1 MTENKVSS
9 TLFFRRI
16 SAYGGIALLI
26 SSIISAHI
34 FLFILFPHNRPFI
47 TIAVWLTALIVLSVK
62 SAALSSGSKGNI
74 RKAWAVMLL
83 YSFLSTSGLVI
94 KFYCYLHTTGCSV
107 EGLVPFIFFS
117 GNLSIAAI
125 LLYMGGEGKT
135 PYDTRRQ
142 SYLIGIILI
151 TLIILSYILNIH
163 GYAVYTDTLHIARS
177 LMFSYS
183 GIFVI
188 ITGISIYWMNI
199 WRKEPAR
206 KIIFLLILSGVTLSF
221 FVSLLYYTPRL
232 LAVSAPE
239 GGFPD
244 ILLTGSICMFITSA
258 WLERTNIPEKSI
270 KQSDAFNLLYVSR
283 VERIIPALCILLITF
298 SIFCRRDHLG
308 NDGILILAILL
319 IPFAIFLGLFE
330 WTSYRSESWFLFML
344 SNSPMGV
351 QITDIKM
358 ERNLFLNRSYCRIFR
373 TGEITPDIILSGS
386 SSDSIKKIMRAV
398 KKRESLDNEEME
410 IIRPDG
416 SMFHARVRITP
427 AEYYSRHIIIFW
439 LQDITEEK
447 KYEEMI
453 LRERDTA
460 ETSNRYRGTLLE
472 NISAKM
478 MSGYL
483 VGEIDDRQENI
494 DFIITDMN
502 RQAMNILAG
511 GSDLTGMS
519 FSEIFPLPS
528 PDLINP
534 VVRVWKSGISERIEI
549 YSRRL
554 EKYLLIILFTTDHN
568 EIACLINDITDNRKI
583 EKELAEKEREI
594 RNLLSNLPGMAY
606 RCMNDRNWTKDFVSQ
621 GSIELSGYTPEEIT
635 SGEMKWNDV
644 IHIDDRANV
653 WINVQ
658 RAIEQKD
665 SFHVEFRI
673 ITKSGD
679 LKHVW
684 EKGSGIY
691 DGSGELLFIEGFILD
706 VTKQV
711 ETEIALRNSQEKL
724 RQTEKLN
731 AIAQMAG
738 GIAHDLNNNLMAIQS
753 LSSLIE
759 IKSSDKGLKK
769 YTDSINDV
777 IGKASLLIEKMET
790 FAKKKDISSE
800 IISIN
805 KMLTDVISLLKLTFP
820 DSIKVHFSLDAVKDN
835 CRGDHTQ
842 IDNALLY
849 ICMNA
854 KEAMHQGGTLSI
866 VSENIYLNE
875 EFFPEGSDDLKPG
888 EYIRI
893 NITDTGYGI
902 EKQDMNRIFE
912 PFFTTKPVG
921 KGTGLSLSAVF
932 GTIQSHRGIITVE
945 SEAGK
950 GTSFIIFLPIA

>member
-16 SAYGGIALLI
+16 SNYRDIALLI

-34 FLFILFPHNRPFI
+34 FLFLLLPLHRPII
-47 TIAVWLTALIVLSVK
+47 TISIWLLALILLSIK
-62 SAALSSGSKGNI
+62 SYSIFAKRRGAIKKSWAL
-74 RKAWAVMLL
+74 MLI
-83 YSFLSTSGLVI
+83 YTAFTISGLII
-94 KFYCYLHTTGCSV
+94 KVYCYNTITACS
-107 EGLVPFIFFS
+107 LVKLLPFLFFS
-117 GNLSIAAI
+117 ANISIAAV
-125 LLYMGGEGKT
+125 LLHMGGEGKT
-135 PYDTRRQ
+135 PYDARRQ

-163 GYAVYTDTLHIARS
+163 GYAVNTDRLHIARS

-188 ITGISIYWMNI
+188 TIGLSIYWINI

-221 FVSLLYYTPRL
+221 FVSLFYYTPRL
-232 LAVSAPE
+232 LAGSAPE

-244 ILLTGSICMFITSA
+244 ILLTVSICMLITAA
-258 WLERTNIPEKSI
+258 WLETSDIPGKKI
-270 KQSDAFNLLYVSR
+270 KQSDAFNILYVSR

-298 SIFCRRDHLG
+298 SIFYKRNTLE
-308 NDGILILAILL
+308 NDVILILTILL

-330 WTSYRSESWFLFML
+330 WSSYRSESWFLFML

-358 ERNLFLNRSYCRIFR
+358 EKNLFLNRSFCRIFG

-386 SSDSIKKIMRAV
+386 SSDSIKKIMKAV
-398 KKRESLDNEEME
+398 KNGESLEDEEME

-427 AEYYSRHIIIFW
+427 AKYYSRRILIFW

-478 MSGYL
+478 MSGYI
-483 VGEIDDRQENI
+483 VGEIDNRQENI

-511 GSDLTGMS
+511 GNDLTGMS
-519 FSEIFPLPS
+519 FSGIFPSPS
-528 PDLINP
+528 PHLINP
-534 VVRVWKSGISERIEI
+534 VVRVWETGISERIEI

-554 EKYLLIILFTTDHN
+554 DKYLLIVLFTTDHN
-568 EIACLINDITDNRKI
+568 EIACLINDITGNRKI

-606 RCMNDRNWTKDFVSQ
+606 RCLNDKNWTMNFVSR

-635 SGEMKWNDV
+635 SGKIKWDDV

-653 WINVQ
+653 WLNVQ

-673 ITKSGD
+673 ITKKGD

-691 DGSGELLFIEGFILD
+691 DDSGELLFLEGFILD

-711 ETEIALRNSQEKL
+711 EAEAALRQSEEKL

-759 IKSSDKGLKK
+759 IKSADKGLKK

-777 IGKASLLIEKMET
+777 IGKASILIEKMET
-790 FAKKKDISSE
+790 FAKKKDLSSE

-820 DSIKVHFSLDAVKDN
+820 DNINVHFSFDAVKDK

-866 VSENIYLNE
+866 ITENIHLNE
-875 EFFPEGSDDLKPG
+875 DFFPQGENDYKPG

-893 NITDTGYGI
+893 KISDTGYGI
-902 EKQDMNRIFE
+902 EKQDMNRLFE